1 MFVIVSQKFFPKIK
15 GNYEWYFGSHVI
27 FSINFSE
34 LAGSNWHGCNPKED
48 YGAITFRLPGQP
60 FRVRGGKK
68 NATLGKLFMVRLL
81 EEMYKLGYHF
91 IASSKLSRTPTDHST
106 LLFRKVNI

>member
-1 MFVIVSQKFFPKIK
+1 M
-15 GNYEWYFGSHVI
+15 GSLYRNN
-27 FSINFSE
+27 SRE
-34 LAGSNWHGCNPKED
+34 LAGPGWHGCNAKED

-60 FRVRGGKK
+60 FRVRQGKK

-91 IASSKLSRTPTDHST
+91 LTSSKLSRTPTDHST
-106 LLFRKVNI
+106 LLFRKVKIASIATRCNIGDIILIQLM

>member
-1 MFVIVSQKFFPKIK
+1 MFR
-15 GNYEWYFGSHVI
+15 
-27 FSINFSE
+27 INFRE
-34 LAGSNWHGCNPKED
+34 LAGPGWHGCTPKED

-60 FRVRGGKK
+60 FRVRQGKK

-91 IASSKLSRTPTDHST
+91 LTSSKLSRTPTDHST
-106 LLFRKVNI
+106 LLFRKVKIKSIAIRSNIGDVFLIKINLN

>member
-1 MFVIVSQKFFPKIK
+1 MELLFR
-15 GNYEWYFGSHVI
+15 N
-27 FSINFSE
+27 NFRE
-34 LAGSNWHGCNPKED
+34 LAGPGWHGCTPKED

-60 FRVRGGKK
+60 FRVRQGKK

-91 IASSKLSRTPTDHST
+91 LTSSKLSRTPTDHST
-106 LLFRKVNI
+106 LLFRKVKIASVVIRCNTGDVLLFNSILK